1 MTLTSLASQT
11 MSGLR
16 ILVSDQSDGEGMLQR
31 AEVLVVRRF
40 MQATGRPVQSW
51 RHMPRRGM
59 AEQRAFLLPK
69 VNAPYCLYLDDDVLL
84 ETI

>member
-40 MQATGRPVQSW
+40 MQATGHPVQSW

-59 AEQRAFLLPK
+59 AEQPAFLLLK